1 MEGRDGT
8 HWVRKGALIPT
19 SPGQGGGREGWS
31 PTVGASCLPFPKG
44 AGAASRRQDS
54 RECGSHWLQS
64 LNLGKAPL
72 LTGWVAALGAGGSE
86 WFGPGRELFKL
97 MLNIPSIPKHEMG
110 GDRPVTLQG
119 VGPMTLTLALTHLS
133 SQLLEA

>member
-1 MEGRDGT
+1 MWESLAAEPQPGEGPLAHR
-8 HWVRKGALIPT
+8 V
-19 SPGQGGGREGWS
+19 GG
-31 PTVGASCLPFPKG
+31 
-44 AGAASRRQDS
+44 
-54 RECGSHWLQS
+54 
-64 LNLGKAPL
+64 L
-72 LTGWVAALGAGGSE
+72 LWGGGGSE